1 MTIAQRLQRFIFSR
15 KNIGACLLALVGA
28 GLLAL
33 GITGGWLGL
42 GLIAALYGAGYLLI
56 PAEQGVMFTLFDERD
71 AQQITQGLSDL
82 AYSLRFRVAD
92 DVLAA
97 VEDVARSI
105 KLTLPT
111 EGAPAMS
118 AIDPNVMLIRQT
130 ALHYLPQALDAYLAL
145 PRIYAE
151 RVPVQDG
158 HTARDVLI
166 QQLHLIDQKMR
177 ETAEDMYQY
186 NADRLLSNARFL
198 QERFAQSSF
207 KMPVVELASE
217 KQAELANEKQ
227 AELANEKQADK
238 ERVR

>member
-1 MTIAQRLQRFIFSR
+1 MNLAQRFQRFIFSR
-15 KNIGACLLALVGA
+15 KNIGASLLALGGA
-28 GLLAL
+28 ALFVL
-33 GITGGWLGL
+33 GITGGWVGL
-42 GLIAALYGAGYLLI
+42 GLIAALYGVGYLLI
-56 PAEQGVMFTLFDERD
+56 PAEQGFKFTLFDERD

-82 AYSLRFRVAD
+82 VYSLRFRVSD
-92 DVLAA
+92 DVMAA

-130 ALHYLPQALDAYLAL
+130 ALNYLPQALDAYLAL
-145 PRIYAE
+145 PRMYAE
-151 RVPVQDG
+151 RIPVQDG

-166 QQLHLIDQKMR
+166 AQLQLISQKMR
-177 ETAEDMYQY
+177 ETSEDMYHY
-186 NADRLLSNARFL
+186 DADRLLSNARFL

-207 KMPVVELASE
+207 KMPVVDLVAEE
-217 KQAELANEKQ
+217 QAE
-227 AELANEKQADK
+227 K